1 MEELLIDSNTVE
13 RDRVE
18 NLRSVLSKEC
28 SKLVESSNSARAD
41 VVSQDARSGSEMLDL
56 EGIEQVS
63 ILQKFTRWKVNYKV
77 IGESGRPPFF
87 SLVMT
92 DMRR

>member
-1 MEELLIDSNTVE
+1 
-13 RDRVE
+13 
-18 NLRSVLSKEC
+18 
-28 SKLVESSNSARAD
+28 
-41 VVSQDARSGSEMLDL
+41 MLDL